1 MKNFLFLCIAILA
14 WQPSTAQKKHKEKSK
29 YYVSSEVG
37 AGNYMNYGVDLN
49 YVVNDKYTFKVGYSG
64 FVRNSKALPA
74 DLTATISTPRD
85 IMNTLQF
92 MVGHAIYLSPKNKK
106 SRVNLAAGIGFTSID
121 KPNNWEV
128 VNMGKNDFHQNNN
141 SNTNKIYMYDTSIE
155 QEASFIIQ
163 PKIEFLIERYFGFTV
178 SPTLQISE
186 SETYIGIGFGS
197 MIGNL

>member
-1 MKNFLFLCIAILA
+1 MKNLLFLCLTLLA
-14 WQPSTAQKKHKEKSK
+14 WLPSTAQKKQKEKSK

-37 AGNYMNYGVDLN
+37 AGNYMTYGVDLN
-49 YVVNDKYTFKVGYSG
+49 YVIKDKYTFKLGYSG

-74 DLTATISTPRD
+74 DLTSAISTPRD

-92 MVGHAIYLSPKNKK
+92 MVGHAIYLSPTNKK
-106 SRVNLAAGIGFTSID
+106 NRVNLAAGIGYTSID
-121 KPNNWEV
+121 KPTNWEA
-128 VNMGKNDFHQNNN
+128 VNLVKSGP
-141 SNTNKIYMYDTSIE
+141 NKTYMYDTSFE
-155 QEASFIIQ
+155 QEASLIIQ

>member
-1 MKNFLFLCIAILA
+1 MKNFLFLCLALLA
-14 WQPSTAQKKHKEKSK
+14 WLPSTAQKKHKEKSK

-37 AGNYMNYGVDLN
+37 GGNYMTYGVDLN
-49 YVVNDKYTFKVGYSG
+49 YVVKDKYTFKLGYGG

-74 DLTATISTPRD
+74 DLTSTISTPRD

-92 MVGHAIYLSPKNKK
+92 MVGHAIYLSPKSKK
-106 SRVNLAAGIGFTSID
+106 NRVNLAAGIGYTSID
-121 KPNNWEV
+121 KPTNWEV
-128 VNMGKNDFHQNNN
+128 VELNKN
-141 SNTNKIYMYDTSIE
+141 SPTKTYMYDTNIE
-155 QEASFIIQ
+155 QEASLIIQ

-197 MIGNL
+197 MLGNL

>member
-1 MKNFLFLCIAILA
+1 MKNYLFLCVAILA
-14 WQPSTAQKKHKEKSK
+14 GLPAAAQKKHKEKSK

-37 AGNYMNYGVDLN
+37 AGTYMNYGVDLN
-49 YVVNDKYTFKVGYSG
+49 YVINDKYTFKVGYSG
-64 FVRNSKALPA
+64 FVRNSKTLPA
-74 DLTATISTPRD
+74 DLTSTISTPRD

-92 MVGHAIYLSPKNKK
+92 MVGHAIYLSPKKNKN
-106 SRVNLAAGIGFTSID
+106 RVNLAAGIGYTSID
-121 KPNNWEV
+121 KPTNWRPIE
-128 VNMGKNDFHQNNN
+128 
-141 SNTNKIYMYDTSIE
+141 SNKVKPNKTYMFDTHVE
-155 QEASFIIQ
+155 QEASLIIQ